1 MMQMR
6 KAGTEMIQDAEK
18 VEVNGFTWYF
28 QEFIEGDKH
37 EFNLYDAEGDFV
49 AEFGSME
56 EMMRYVM

>member
-1 MMQMR
+1 
-6 KAGTEMIQDAEK
+6 MICKDK
-18 VEVNGFTWYF
+18 KIEVNGFTWFF

-56 EMMRYVM
+56 EMMRYVL

>member
-6 KAGTEMIQDAEK
+6 KAGIDMICKDKKIEI
-18 VEVNGFTWYF
+18 NGFTWYF

-37 EFNLYDAEGDFV
+37 EFNLYDSDGDFV

-56 EMMRYVM
+56 EMIRYVM